1 MSTVRR
7 LFCALLCFA
16 LLISAFVFSGS
27 AVAPG
32 NPYNEDLTHLYEMKY
47 GHALDRVFVYMR
59 RVEIKSYPFYN
70 DPQVARIIQYDTA
83 MIFEP
88 DDEGTLP
95 VHAAPGDVLYP
106 SLVYLNTKDEDNLN
120 AFIEKYKNAEG
131 VALIESDGLG
141 YIPETRFAVKV
152 DLRLTDRETGALL
165 PEPAL
170 TPAFFGEACVSA
182 VYTVDVRDRLLTGNE
197 DARFAA
203 EMLTEKY
210 GELLSKGRACEA
222 ILEIKDADPA
232 AAADF
237 TLALIDF
244 ENSPYFT
251 RTQKELFRQY
261 IDNVELFAYDGCSEP
276 EPLKTL
282 TQTHVFKVWTTRCDE
297 ENPFENIS
305 EAEAAHKAVT
315 NGEYA
320 KIWYVYP
327 KDNERETLA
336 ALAEKLE
343 SVSCVLDYVCYN
355 GVEMIGVSARD
366 AEANYLFHGS
376 ILVPGD
382 VTHDRKV
389 TTADARAALR
399 IAIGL
404 DSTASYGEMATVAA
418 DTNGDGEVT
427 TADARNLLRAAVG
440 LDSAESLHFKIRT
453 YSPLLLG
460 PLPSY
465 HDGGYRWNAEI
476 IQGDEKNV
484 SVVQREVMTAPS
496 LPGSGPDTFYAVQAE
511 APGVYRLRITASR
524 PWEDASVPPVE
535 TYEYEIIVKD

>member
-7 LFCALLCFA
+7 LFCVLLCFA
-16 LLISAFVFSGS
+16 LFVSAFVFPGS

-32 NPYNEDLTHLYEMKY
+32 NPYNENLTHLYEMKY
-47 GHALDRVFVYMR
+47 GHRLDLVMASMDTAE
-59 RVEIKSYPFYN
+59 VEAYPFYG
-70 DPQVARIIQYDTA
+70 DPQVDRIEVQMTISD
-83 MIFEP
+83 P
-88 DDEGTLP
+88 GPEG
-95 VHAAPGDVLYP
+95 PGDDRPDAKHYLA
-106 SLVYLNTKDEDNLN
+106 LIWLNTKDEDSLN
-120 AFIEKYKNAEG
+120 SFIDKYMNADGVFYMEK
-131 VALIESDGLG
+131 DGLG

-152 DLRLTDRETGALL
+152 ELRLTDRETGALL

-170 TPAFFGEACVSA
+170 TPAFFGEAYVSA
-182 VYTVDVRDRLLTGNE
+182 VYTADFRDRLLCMNE
-197 DARFAA
+197 DFRAVA
-203 EMLTEKY
+203 EDLLKKY
-210 GELLSKGRACEA
+210 DDLLANGRACEA
-222 ILEIKDADPA
+222 ILEMEDADPA
-232 AAADF
+232 AAADLA
-237 TLALIDF
+237 LALIDF
-244 ENSPYFT
+244 ENSRYFT

-261 IDNVELFAYDGCSEP
+261 IDNVELVAYDGCSEP

-282 TQTHVFKVWTTRCDE
+282 TETHVFRVWTARFDE

-327 KDNERETLA
+327 KDNERETLE
-336 ALAEKLE
+336 ALAEKLRT
-343 SVSCVLDYVCYN
+343 VACVIEFNCYN
-355 GVEMIGVSARD
+355 GVDLIGVSGND
-366 AEANYLFHGS
+366 AEANYLFNGS

-427 TADARNLLRAAVG
+427 TTDARNLLRAAIG
-440 LDSAESLHFKIRT
+440 LDPAESLNFKIRT
-453 YSPLLLG
+453 YSSLLLG

-476 IQGDEKNV
+476 IQGDEKAV

-524 PWEDASVPPVE
+524 PWEDASIPPVE
-535 TYEYEIIVKD
+535 TYEYEIIVTD

>member
-1 MSTVRR
+1 MSIVKR

-16 LLISAFVFSGS
+16 LFVSAFVFPGS

-47 GHALDRVFVYMR
+47 GHRLDLVMASMDTAE
-59 RVEIKSYPFYN
+59 VEAYPFYG
-70 DPQVARIIQYDTA
+70 DPQVDRIEVQMTISD
-83 MIFEP
+83 P
-88 DDEGTLP
+88 GPEG
-95 VHAAPGDVLYP
+95 PGENPTDAKRYLA
-106 SLVYLNTKDEDNLN
+106 LIWLNTTDEESLN
-120 AFIEKYKNAEG
+120 AFIDKYMNAKGVFYMEK
-131 VALIESDGLG
+131 DGLG
-141 YIPETRFAVKV
+141 YIPETRFGIKV
-152 DLRLTDRETGALL
+152 DLVLTDRETGKLL

-170 TPAFFGEACVSA
+170 TPAFFGEAHVSA
-182 VYTVDVRDRLLTGNE
+182 VYTADVRDRLLCMNE
-197 DARFAA
+197 DFRAVA
-203 EMLTEKY
+203 EDLLKKY
-210 GELLSKGRACEA
+210 DDLLANGRACEA
-222 ILEIKDADPA
+222 ILEMEDADPA

-251 RTQKELFRQY
+251 RTQKELFRKY
-261 IDNVELFAYDGCSEP
+261 VGNVELFAYDAFSGP

-282 TQTHVFKVWTTRCDE
+282 TETHVFKVWTARCDE

-315 NGEYA
+315 NGKYA
-320 KIWYVYP
+320 MIWYVYP
-327 KDNERETLA
+327 KDNNRETLT

-343 SVSCVLDYVCYN
+343 NVSCVRDFRCSN
-355 GVEMIGVSARD
+355 GVDMLGISAKD
-366 AEANYLFHGS
+366 AEANYLWNGS
-376 ILVPGD
+376 VLVPGD

-389 TTADARAALR
+389 TMADARAALR

-404 DSTASYGEMATVAA
+404 DHTASYGEMATVAA
-418 DTNGDGEVT
+418 DTDGDGKVT
-427 TADARNLLRAAVG
+427 TTDARNLLRAAIG
-440 LDSAESLHFKIRT
+440 LDPAESLNFKIRT

-476 IQGDEKNV
+476 IQGDEKAV
-484 SVVQREVMTAPS
+484 SVVQREVKTAPDI
-496 LPGSGPDTFYAVQAE
+496 PGNGPDTFYAVQAE

-524 PWEDASVPPVE
+524 PWEDASIPPVE